1 MIIEKDKAVGIFW
14 ASCSASCHEL
24 WGTSDCSGWIM
35 KKECIKHMK
44 ELELW
49 EFAHSLKEKNII
61 YGDIRE
67 FGTIQSDHLTYTH
80 VIGHVSGYNPS

>member
-1 MIIEKDKAVGIFW
+1 
-14 ASCSASCHEL
+14 
-24 WGTSDCSGWIM
+24 
-35 KKECIKHMK
+35 MK

-80 VIGHVSGYNPS
+80 VVGHVSGYNPS